1 MPIQFSF
8 TVDAE
13 DIDEDTES
21 GMDDTTEEENGPE
34 EDSITLTV
42 DICVQS
48 GSEWYRPTFSP
59 LSRRTEAIIAQIGA
73 EVAVAYPAYTTVIA
87 LDSDI
92 SD

>member
-48 GSEWYRPTFSP
+48 GSEEE
-59 LSRRTEAIIAQIGA
+59 LDK
-73 EVAVAYPAYTTVIA
+73 EV
-87 LDSDI
+87 
-92 SD
+92 